1 VTDFGTVRRDGSFG
15 AVRFERVYAASPE
28 QLWAAWTSPERLSRW
43 MGASVGGPIE
53 PGAAVTLAWG
63 DDPGSQVEVLV
74 VVLTPPRLLEW
85 RWTVAGEP
93 PTALRVELTPVAGGT
108 LLVLD
113 HRRLPSAMVAGLAA
127 GWHAYLDALAA
138 GESTGWDA
146 AWADLLPAYRAR
158 VAEL

>member
-1 VTDFGTVRRDGSFG
+1 
-15 AVRFERVYAASPE
+15 
-28 QLWAAWTSPERLSRW
+28 

-53 PGAAVTLAWG
+53 PGAAVTLVWG

-74 VVLTPPRLLEW
+74 VALTPPRLLEW
-85 RWTVAGEP
+85 QWAVAGEP

-113 HRRLPSAMVAGLAA
+113 HSRLPSAMVAGLAA
-127 GWHAYLDALAA
+127 GWHAYRDALAA
-138 GESTGWDA
+138 GEATGWDA
-146 AWADLLPAYRAR
+146 AWAGLLPAYRAR